1 MRRSERLLK
10 ALAVACL
17 STGVALAMHV
27 AGGGSLPTPSGI
39 AVPFILA
46 FAVGAQLAGAAG
58 SRWRLA
64 TAVTVSQAAFHV
76 LFSWGAGA
84 TMSVEPGLGSH
95 AGHDPRTLAL
105 TVAGGGHSMQAHL
118 TPAMIAAHALA
129 ALGTYA
135 LLRHAEVLL
144 EAGRRWA
151 RDLVSRLE
159 VPSTRT
165 LVPAGRALA
174 ASPALARRTRIVA
187 HAQGVRGPPLSLA

>member
-1 MRRSERLLK
+1 VRRSERLLK

-27 AGGGSLPTPSGI
+27 AGGGALPTPSGI

-46 FAVGAQLAGAAG
+46 LAAGAQLAGATP

-64 TAVTVSQAAFHV
+64 AAVTVSQAAFHV

-84 TMSVEPGLGSH
+84 TMSVAPGLGAH
-95 AGHDPRTLAL
+95 AGHDPRALAL
-105 TVAGGGHSMQAHL
+105 TVGGGHTMQSHL
-118 TPAMIAAHALA
+118 TPAMVAAHALA

-135 LLRHAEVLL
+135 VLRHAEALL

-159 VPSTRT
+159 PPSTRA
-165 LVPAGRALA
+165 LVPAGRTLA
-174 ASPALARRTRIVA
+174 ARPALARRLRIVA